1 MSLALFFN
9 SLPLALG
16 LVKVVEMSERHRIFK
31 GMSPLCPPLPGK
43 VINLFFSTLPPPPKK
58 RYQRWSLGKAE
69 TI

>member
-9 SLPLALG
+9 SLPLAVG
-16 LVKVVEMSERHRIFK
+16 LVKVVEVSERHKIFK

-43 VINLFFSTLPPPPKK
+43 IINLFFSTLPPPPKK
-58 RYQRWSLGKAE
+58 RCQRWNLE

>member
-16 LVKVVEMSERHRIFK
+16 LIKVVEVPEGHTVFK
-31 GMSPLCPPLPGK
+31 GMSLLCPSLPGK
-43 VINLFFSTLPPPPKK
+43 VIKLFLSTLPPPPKK
-58 RYQRWSLGKAE
+58 RCQRWSLRKAE